1 MSSVFIV
8 NILIITYSFT
18 PDLTP
23 RAFRWA
29 ALADQLASRGHTLH
43 VLCAANPGAVPNA
56 IPRGVQVH
64 RVRDWLINAS
74 ARVTPSATSQV
85 PSSMNGWKT
94 AWRSRFRKLAKLI
107 WRATHWPDY
116 ACGWIF
122 PAAAKARDLCRSH
135 RFDWVISVSHPFS
148 GHMVAWLIR
157 KYAHG
162 AQWFV
167 DIGDP
172 FYLMA
177 EPSPNNRRLYA
188 RLNLC
193 MESRI
198 LDCADAISVTTES
211 TQRLYEAQFPRVCGK
226 MHMMPPLLSLPDAVS
241 PAQRYLSNNP
251 IRLVFVG
258 TLYRRLRNP
267 RFLLECFSVLAA
279 ALPQGTIELHFYGAI
294 NDCADEFDACP
305 ATVRETVVKHG
316 LVGRAE
322 VMQAMIDADV
332 LVNIGNDSESQLAS
346 KVIEYMAV
354 GKPILNLISL
364 VDDTSVAALA
374 DYPAALTLSR
384 DSGISSSTV
393 ERMRD
398 FVVAPPIVPSTVS
411 AAVRERYS
419 AARISAEYEK
429 ILSLMKPVP

>member
-1 MSSVFIV
+1 MK
-8 NILIITYSFT
+8 ILLITYSYA

-23 RAFRWA
+23 RAFRWS
-29 ALADQLASRGHTLH
+29 ALADRLANEGHTLH
-43 VLCAANPGAVPNA
+43 VLCAVDAAAATDATPSEV
-56 IPRGVQVH
+56 RVH

-74 ARVTPSATSQV
+74 TRVTPAATYQD
-85 PSSMNGWKT
+85 PLRANEPKA
-94 AWRSRFRKLAKLI
+94 AWRSRFRKLAKFI
-107 WRATHWPDY
+107 WRTMHWPDY
-116 ACGWIF
+116 ACGWIL
-122 PAAAKARDLCRSH
+122 PAAAKARDLCRIH

-157 KYAHG
+157 KYTHG

-172 FYLMA
+172 FCLMA
-177 EPSPNNRRLYA
+177 EPPPNNRRLYA
-188 RLNLC
+188 RLNRW

-198 LDCADAISVTTES
+198 LDCADAISVTTVS
-211 TQRLYEAQFPRVCGK
+211 TQRLYEVHFSSVCGK
-226 MHMMPPLLSLPDAVS
+226 IHMIPPLLSLPDFALTTKRH
-241 PAQRYLSNNP
+241 PSNGP
-251 IRLVFVG
+251 IRLIFVG
-258 TLYRRLRNP
+258 TLYRRLRSP
-267 RFLLECFSVLAA
+267 RFLLDCFSALAVS
-279 ALPQGTIELHFYGAI
+279 LPQGAIELHFYGAI
-294 NDCADEFDACP
+294 NDCSDEFDACP
-305 ATVRETVVKHG
+305 AAVREAVLKHG

-322 VMQAMIDADV
+322 VMQAMVDADV

-364 VDDTSVAALA
+364 VGDTSVAALA
-374 DYPAALTLSR
+374 DYPAVLTLSR
-384 DSGISSSTV
+384 DSGISTSTV

-411 AAVRERYS
+411 AAMRERYS

>member
-1 MSSVFIV
+1 
-8 NILIITYSFT
+8 
-18 PDLTP
+18 
-23 RAFRWA
+23 
-29 ALADQLASRGHTLH
+29 
-43 VLCAANPGAVPNA
+43 
-56 IPRGVQVH
+56 
-64 RVRDWLINAS
+64 
-74 ARVTPSATSQV
+74 
-85 PSSMNGWKT
+85 
-94 AWRSRFRKLAKLI
+94 
-107 WRATHWPDY
+107 
-116 ACGWIF
+116 
-122 PAAAKARDLCRSH
+122 
-135 RFDWVISVSHPFS
+135 
-148 GHMVAWLIR
+148 
-157 KYAHG
+157 
-162 AQWFV
+162 
-167 DIGDP
+167 
-172 FYLMA
+172 
-177 EPSPNNRRLYA
+177 
-188 RLNLC
+188 

>member
-1 MSSVFIV
+1 MHSLFIV
-8 NILIITYSFT
+8 NILLITYSFT

-43 VLCAANPGAVPNA
+43 VLCAADAGAFPNMM
-56 IPRGVQVH
+56 PSGVQVH

-74 ARVTPSATSQV
+74 ARVTPAATSKG
-85 PSSMNGWKT
+85 PSRTNGWKV
-94 AWRSRFRKLAKLI
+94 AWRSRFRRLAKLI
-107 WRATHWPDY
+107 WRTTHWPDY

-122 PAAAKARDLCRSH
+122 PAAAKARDLCRTH

-148 GHMVAWLIR
+148 GHVVAWLIR
-157 KYAHG
+157 KHAPG

-172 FYLMA
+172 FCLMA

-188 RLNLC
+188 RLNRWI
-193 MESRI
+193 ESRI
-198 LDCADAISVTTES
+198 LDRADAISVTTES
-211 TQRLYEAQFPRVCGK
+211 TQRLYEAHFPGVCGNI
-226 MHMMPPLLSLPDAVS
+226 HMMPPLLSLPDVAPTV
-241 PAQRYLSNNP
+241 QRHSGGST

-258 TLYRRLRNP
+258 TLYRRLRSP
-267 RFLLECFSVLAA
+267 RFLLECFSAVAA
-279 ALPQGTIELHFYGAI
+279 ALPQGAIELHFYGAI
-294 NDCADEFDACP
+294 NDCKDELDACP
-305 ATVRETVVKHG
+305 VAVREAVVTHG
-316 LVGRAE
+316 LVGRTE
-322 VMQAMIDADV
+322 VLQAMVDADV

-364 VDDTSVAALA
+364 VSDTSVAALA

-384 DSGISSSTV
+384 DAGISPAS
-393 ERMRD
+393 MAMLRD
-398 FVVAPPIVPSTVS
+398 FVLAPPIVPMAV
-411 AAVRERYS
+411 AAAMRERYS
-419 AARISAEYEK
+419 ATRISTDYEK
-429 ILSLMKPVP
+429 ILCSISPSS